1 MQKSKI
7 SYKEQIWLKLFS
19 YLNLLTLIFEMME
32 RDVNCK
38 TLTNKIRNCNPCLKW
53 RLIKQLC
60 GIIWYYLSIRKWFH
74 FNFELQMSILVNYRC
89 QILWRLCRWGR
100 HHLTPWRLFHH
111 IKTRLNCFSHL
122 NEELHH
128 DFVSWWRPS
137 KDDVNVHGNVEHKFY
152 YSVL

>member
-1 MQKSKI
+1 M
-7 SYKEQIWLKLFS
+7 
-19 YLNLLTLIFEMME
+19 
-32 RDVNCK
+32 
-38 TLTNKIRNCNPCLKW
+38 
-53 RLIKQLC
+53 C

-137 KDDVNVHGNVEHKFY
+137 KDDVNVHGNVEHKILLQCVVTYLLYKHFIHLCMHT
-152 YSVL
+152 SFHTLRPAFISKIHV